1 MGTPLRI
8 KRSAVP
14 GKVPVVQDLQLGE
27 LALNTYDAELYTLRY
42 RPGIGT
48 EVVKI
53 GGASVQN
60 ILYVNKNGDDSN
72 TGLTLA
78 DAKATI
84 KGAVGIASEGTTIK
98 VASGTYV
105 EDNPVKVPKQ
115 ISIVGGS
122 LREVTII
129 PQNADKD
136 LFHVSPGILISDCSF
151 TGTMDVGKA
160 IVAFDPDNIQYSDQS
175 PYILNCTNFVTN
187 SIGMKIDGSHQIGPF
202 KAMVTDSFTQ
212 YNQNGIGVSITN
224 EGYAQ
229 IVSMFTINT
238 DAAVFTGSGGQCDLT
253 NSNSSFGNYGLIA
266 EGIGP
271 HQYTGTIASTAA
283 PNADR
288 FEINMS
294 APDYSI
300 RDAIYDN
307 VTGLTTISTYTNHG
321 FNVGM
326 GVTLNRLGF
335 GCTEGDYPH
344 IFQYGSSSSN
354 SINITGGNQ
363 VTPTAAAYN
372 PTSGYL
378 ALTIA
383 GHGLSGS
390 TNHTISTATY
400 TPTTGLLSVTINGH
414 GFNNGDYIRFDQESI
429 TFTCAKDSHAT
440 EHSYPRITDPVY
452 NKWLQISNKTLNTF
466 DVNVGISED
475 TTEHWFKSS
484 SNNGITKANDTLTI
498 DANSLVFTCAKDNH
512 ATEHSY
518 PRTTDPSYN
527 QILGVETV
535 STDVLTINVG
545 VATHEQFP
553 DKYGNVFTIEEIID
567 DKNFTTYVGP
577 NRFSHDYLG
586 GGKASMNLIRP
597 FDGKVIYFDDL
608 YNTIGRVKIT
618 NPGSGYN
625 NPPTITIE
633 EPNETTSSFA
643 VTVANKTAA
652 HPYFGQGSG
661 KGYYITGGG
670 YDSITQAPVINFV
683 RGSTYTFHQN
693 DSSNNTHAIYFSEL
707 ETAYGGSNRYETG
720 VTYTLDGVDVDYATY
735 DAGHS
740 TATTRSVS
748 ITVASDAPN
757 TLYYACQAHPYM
769 GASISIGDGSL
780 GWGVKATATA
790 TIIGD
795 HLDEVTII
803 SSGRG
808 YTSLPEIVFSTPDV
822 GINTATATIELLPS
836 YYSVKTSTPISS
848 GICTVTINENVP
860 YSVGVG
866 STTPFYRQS
875 RILASSH
882 SFEYIGSGT
891 DPIKSLPSRGGVPI
905 QENEVDNRDGGLVIY
920 TSTDQGGNFR
930 IGEGV
935 KIDQISGTITGNF
948 YSKSLFANVTPLILA
963 LGGDS

>member
-14 GKVPVVQDLQLGE
+14 GKIPAVQDLQLGE

-98 VASGTYV
+98 VASGTYI
-105 EDNPVKVPKQ
+105 EDNPVKIPPQ

-122 LREVTII
+122 LREVSII
-129 PQNADKD
+129 PQNADQD
-136 LFHVSPGILISDCSF
+136 LFHVSPGVLVSDCSF

-160 IVAFDPDNIQYSDQS
+160 IVAFDPDKIQYSDQS

-288 FEINMS
+288 FEINMT

-335 GCTEGDYPH
+335 GCTEGDYAH

-475 TTEHWFKSS
+475 TTEHWFKSA

-553 DKYGNVFTIEEIID
+553 DKYGNVFTVEEIID

-625 NPPTITIE
+625 NPPTITID
-633 EPNETTSSFA
+633 P
-643 VTVANKTAA
+643 
-652 HPYFGQGSG
+652 P
-661 KGYYITGGG
+661 
-670 YDSITQAPVINFV
+670 
-683 RGSTYTFHQN
+683 
-693 DSSNNTHAIYFSEL
+693 
-707 ETAYGGSNRYETG
+707 
-720 VTYTLDGVDVDYATY
+720 
-735 DAGHS
+735 S
-740 TATTRSVS
+740 TA
-748 ITVASDAPN
+748 N
-757 TLYYACQAHPYM
+757 T
-769 GASISIGDGSL
+769 
-780 GWGVKATATA
+780 WGVKATATA

-860 YSVGVG
+860 YAVGVG

-882 SFEYIGSGT
+882 SFEYIGSGV

-963 LGGDS
+963 LGGE

>member
-14 GKVPVVQDLQLGE
+14 GKVPAVTDLQLGE

-98 VASGTYV
+98 VASGTYI
-105 EDNPVKVPKQ
+105 EDNPVKVPPQ

-122 LREVTII
+122 LREVSII
-129 PQNADKD
+129 PQNADQD
-136 LFHVSPGILISDCSF
+136 LFHVSPGVLVSDCSF

-160 IVAFDPDNIQYSDQS
+160 IVAFDPDKIQYSNQS

-335 GCTEGDYPH
+335 GCTEGDYAH

-553 DKYGNVFTIEEIID
+553 DKYGNVFTVEEIID

-625 NPPTITIE
+625 NPPTITID
-633 EPNETTSSFA
+633 P
-643 VTVANKTAA
+643 
-652 HPYFGQGSG
+652 P
-661 KGYYITGGG
+661 
-670 YDSITQAPVINFV
+670 
-683 RGSTYTFHQN
+683 
-693 DSSNNTHAIYFSEL
+693 
-707 ETAYGGSNRYETG
+707 
-720 VTYTLDGVDVDYATY
+720 
-735 DAGHS
+735 S
-740 TATTRSVS
+740 TA
-748 ITVASDAPN
+748 N
-757 TLYYACQAHPYM
+757 T
-769 GASISIGDGSL
+769 
-780 GWGVKATATA
+780 WGVKATATS

-963 LGGDS
+963 LGGE

>member
-14 GKVPVVQDLQLGE
+14 GKVQAVQDLQLGE

-53 GGASVQN
+53 GGASVSN

-429 TFTCAKDSHAT
+429 IFTCAKDSHAT

-625 NPPTITIE
+625 NPPTITID
-633 EPNETTSSFA
+633 P
-643 VTVANKTAA
+643 
-652 HPYFGQGSG
+652 P
-661 KGYYITGGG
+661 
-670 YDSITQAPVINFV
+670 
-683 RGSTYTFHQN
+683 
-693 DSSNNTHAIYFSEL
+693 
-707 ETAYGGSNRYETG
+707 
-720 VTYTLDGVDVDYATY
+720 
-735 DAGHS
+735 S
-740 TATTRSVS
+740 TA
-748 ITVASDAPN
+748 N
-757 TLYYACQAHPYM
+757 T
-769 GASISIGDGSL
+769 
-780 GWGVKATATA
+780 WGVKATATA

-860 YSVGVG
+860 YAVGVG